1 MEEKPNYYAI
11 IPANVRYNVNLNS
24 SQKLFYGEITT
35 LTQKTGECWASNNYF
50 SNLYNVR
57 PSLISNWLRALEKEN
72 LIVVEYE
79 KKGKEI
85 TKRIIRLVGTQNIE
99 YVFNKSEEGIQNIE
113 PNNTSINN
121 TSKKEIYKER
131 FVKPTLEEVKEYCLE
146 RNNNIDAQYF
156 IDYYTKIGWVYGKNR
171 IPIKDWKSCIRT
183 WENNNKKTILEKEKP
198 VPDWFDKQLEVESDL
213 SDEDRRFIEEVER
226 CD

>member
-85 TKRIIRLVGTQNIE
+85 TKRTIRLVGTQNIE

-113 PNNTSINN
+113 PNNTSINT
-121 TSKKEIYKER
+121 TSKKEINKER
-131 FVKPTLEEVKEYCLE
+131 KFKPPTLEEVKAYCLE
-146 RNNNIDAQYF
+146 RQNGIDAENF
-156 IDYYTKIGWVYGKNR
+156 IDFYESKGWMIG
-171 IPIKDWKSCIRT
+171 KSKMKSWEAAIRT
-183 WENNNKKTILEKEKP
+183 WEKNKKNNQQKEDIRP
-198 VPDWFDKQLEVESDL
+198 YWLDMDL
-213 SDEDRRFIEEVER
+213 
-226 CD
+226 